1 MIEFLHYMKGW
12 IFWDV
17 IFLGWAL
24 FFTITIVE
32 YMLRDVI
39 LKDDTMSDHILI
51 EKFGACVCWALFY
64 YFTH

>member
-1 MIEFLHYMKGW
+1 MDFIIWFFHW
-12 IFWDV
+12 FAWDIV
-17 IFLGWAL
+17 FLGWAL

-32 YMLRDVI
+32 NMVRDASM
-39 LKDDTMSDHILI
+39 KDDTMADHILI

>member
-1 MIEFLHYMKGW
+1 MEFLSYIKGW

-17 IFLGWAL
+17 VFLGWAL
-24 FFTITIVE
+24 FFTITIIE